1 VDARS
6 RGPPAGGE
14 RIGGRAT
21 AGPRDNARVD
31 KRATRSGDTEDGGSR
46 VRARRFDADRTD
58 DVLELDD
65 ALAKKPSARQL
76 LWIDIA
82 GKMPDGLVDRL
93 THAFDL
99 DDTTANALDSAGD
112 EPVLSVH
119 GSYLHVTVVAEP
131 DPAHPRDSPW
141 LTVVAAPNTV
151 ITHHHEPIA
160 FLDDLDDQVQA
171 DSAFGL
177 LDSQSFLATL
187 LHVTVTSY
195 LRTVDRIEE
204 DVERLDDRSLRDR
217 GNTRLLE
224 DLVRVR
230 ARIAELRRLLAR
242 HRYVYG
248 GLEGIVVHDEEGDG
262 KGATALAAV
271 AARYGEAMLA
281 VEGARDLVLG
291 SFDVYSTRTAQ
302 RTNDTMKAL
311 TVVTVLLLPGSL
323 IAGLLGMNV
332 TVPLDPKDPRMFWVV
347 LGGIVVLAG
356 IITLVA
362 RRRGWL

>member
-1 VDARS
+1 
-6 RGPPAGGE
+6 
-14 RIGGRAT
+14 
-21 AGPRDNARVD
+21 
-31 KRATRSGDTEDGGSR
+31 
-46 VRARRFDADRTD
+46 
-58 DVLELDD
+58 
-65 ALAKKPSARQL
+65 
-76 LWIDIA
+76 
-82 GKMPDGLVDRL
+82 
-93 THAFDL
+93 
-99 DDTTANALDSAGD
+99 
-112 EPVLSVH
+112 
-119 GSYLHVTVVAEP
+119 VTVVAEP

-332 TVPLDPKDPRMFWVV
+332 TVPLDPKDPRMFWIV